1 MSKPE
6 NPSAFPL
13 PALTLFD
20 GRGHPTHPGMSL
32 RDWFAGQALP
42 QAIEIGRSGAK
53 PDADVARLTAAI
65 AGIAYDF
72 ADEMLAERER
82 QP

>member
-1 MSKPE
+1 MIKPD
-6 NPSAFPL
+6 NPPAFPVQDC
-13 PALTLFD
+13 ANFQC
-20 GRGHPTHPGMSL
+20 HGMSL

-65 AGIAYDF
+65 AGIAYGF
-72 ADEMLAERER
+72 ADEMLARRER